1 MKELLLS
8 LAEAVLIAAIPIVT
22 GAVCGYL
29 KKKSAE
35 LQAKT
40 ANTVVNS
47 YIREIT
53 DAVATAVTFTS
64 QTYVDGLKKD
74 GIFSLDSQTAALNLA
89 IETARDI
96 LSKES
101 IAFIE
106 RAYGDV
112 KEYLTKRVEAEV
124 HDQKNGY
131 TKLIASN

>member
-1 MKELLLS
+1 MKEVLLTL
-8 LAEAVLIAAIPIVT
+8 LNAVIMVAVPIAT
-22 GAVCGYL
+22 GAFCGFL

-35 LQAKT
+35 VQAKT

-47 YIREIT
+47 YVREIT

-112 KEYLTKRVEAEV
+112 KEYLTTRIEAEV